1 MRYTEVLKFLEKRT
15 WKKLAGW
22 LERSIGPRTGGF
34 HGFETVQA
42 DLAISGSGD
51 HLLLVQAGILVW
63 IAEGR
68 PTNQPAQSWSA
79 TKKDIIADFQA
90 MSVDQ
95 LGKYLDESQLWL
107 EPAPVVV
114 AQPVVV
120 QPVRRP
126 PPPPPGRPVM
136 NTPAPRGN
144 VNALASTLGSQIPAA
159 APRLNVGH
167 AVHAP
172 VSHTHAVTTPTAP
185 SANRVVPHPPPP
197 RARRLSKG
205 PAKAPSS
212 ATELRALVEKMADLK
227 NIVVSDIPLGYKK
240 YLTEKLTNDLAEAP
254 RGFLKDLAKRKGWL
268 DVGKSVLTNKV
279 GKCWGCASAAIYK
292 LVADGA
298 FDGVVIESM
307 GVVDNDHH
315 FVAVNRDSSTD
326 VTKMSTWNAEA
337 FIVDPWQANRLD
349 WTTRA
354 AGTPTKSQLCWSA
367 SDYPYKDSTMKSF
380 CGFEPKDRTADRESL
395 QAVGKSLHGAG
406 VATGLAALQKCFVNH
421 VSAKKKFRS
430 ACVCTGWCDTKD
442 LVTG

>member
-1 MRYTEVLKFLEKRT
+1 MRYSEVLKFLEQRT

-22 LERSIGPRTGGF
+22 LERTIGPRSGGF
-34 HGFETVQA
+34 PGFDTVQA

-51 HLLLVQAGILVW
+51 HLYLVQAGILYW
-63 IAEGR
+63 IASGR

-95 LGKYLDESQLWL
+95 LGKYLDDTQLWV
-107 EPAPVVV
+107 EAPPVVV
-114 AQPVVV
+114 QPAVV

-126 PPPPPGRPVM
+126 PPPPPGQRVQTPV
-136 NTPAPRGN
+136 TAVRSHIPAP
-144 VNALASTLGSQIPAA
+144 

-167 AVHAP
+167 TAHTVHQP
-172 VSHTHAVTTPTAP
+172 VSHSHAVTTPAS
-185 SANRVVPHPPPP
+185 SAAGQVAHPPPP
-197 RARRLSKG
+197 PARRLSKG
-205 PAKAPSS
+205 PAKAPNS
-212 ATELRALVEKMADLK
+212 AAELRALVEKMADLK
-227 NIVVSDIPLGYKK
+227 NIVVSDIPLAYKK

-254 RGFLKDLAKRKGWL
+254 RGFLKDLSKPKGWL

-292 LVADGA
+292 LVADAA

-315 FVAVNRDSSTD
+315 FVAVNRHPSTD
-326 VTKMSTWNAEA
+326 LTRMSTWNGEA

-367 SDYPYKDSTMKSF
+367 GDYPYKDSTMKRF
-380 CGFEPKDRTADRESL
+380 CGFDPKHRSGDRDNL
-395 QAVGKSLHGAG
+395 QALGKSLHAAG
-406 VATGLAALQKCFVNH
+406 IASGLAALQKCY
-421 VSAKKKFRS
+421 VSHFSEKKKFK
-430 ACVCTGWCDTKD
+430 ATCACTGWCDTKD
-442 LVTG
+442 AVTG